1 MIFLVLFMKIIMGFF
16 RFSQKKLPAPAI
28 PQYFTFIIIT
38 SSVQTTE
45 CMHVK
50 CCVTHRMAVLAIVL
64 PCKKHYVR
72 SRKYLISQ
80 LGKVPIFKWILV
92 NIYLFQLSNTG

>member
-1 MIFLVLFMKIIMGFF
+1 
-16 RFSQKKLPAPAI
+16 
-28 PQYFTFIIIT
+28 
-38 SSVQTTE
+38 
-45 CMHVK
+45 
-50 CCVTHRMAVLAIVL
+50 MAVLAIVL

-92 NIYLFQLSNTG
+92 IIYLFHKDFEELLVLYGDKIQ